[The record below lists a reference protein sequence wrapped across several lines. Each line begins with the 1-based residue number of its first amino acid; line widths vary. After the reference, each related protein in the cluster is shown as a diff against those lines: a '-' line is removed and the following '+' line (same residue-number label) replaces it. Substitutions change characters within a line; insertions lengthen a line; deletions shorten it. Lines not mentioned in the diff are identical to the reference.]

1 MDICTHHSSRPYIK
15 GTSLIREHVFRNLCI
30 DLRINHQSVIHGF
43 TQQTID
49 TKPSLST
56 FTVDKSYVL
65 RGFILHGK
73 RWNKSHICY
82 LYLFNCLL
90 CKTQLRTAEYI
101 KNNSEIKLSQQFNT
115 IDCIR
120 VHN

>member
-1 MDICTHHSSRPYIK
+1 M
-15 GTSLIREHVFRNLCI
+15 
-30 DLRINHQSVIHGF
+30 IHGF

-101 KNNSEIKLSQQFNT
+101 KNNSEIELNQSLIPYT
-115 IDCIR
+115 ASVIIIDIKIR
-120 VHN
+120 FGI